1 MRKLFSLFIGI
12 FIFPTVLNLGAE
24 ERSFRIVSS
33 RDLKGNVKS
42 CTCTT
47 IPIAGMEGRAS
58 FLDSIKIDPGRDVLI
73 ETGDYLGSGIPMEK
87 YPAIFESFL
96 GMGYH
101 FLGVGGMEVKNSS
114 KDSWEKYIYSPVAS
128 NLAYNQKD
136 ISFKKM
142 ESVFRNGKEIKFLSI
157 LFPSKMESIGDAYT
171 SPMYYTDPKDFFTQI
186 STDLKADLWIVSMWG
201 TEKEIESIQY
211 PSQFK
216 NIITI
221 INNESGKKKQTPK
234 NLKKLGTVVWLGMEN
249 GDEIS
254 ILELNKNLLVE
265 RQRIQLL
272 EAEKFSQNEKIS
284 GIIKK
289 YNIK

>member
-1 MRKLFSLFIGI
+1 MKKFFTFCALMF
-12 FIFPTVLNLGAE
+12 TLNASVNLKAE
-24 ERSFRIVSS
+24 ESKFRIVTS
-33 RDLKGNVKS
+33 RDLKGNVKA

-58 FLDSIKIDPGRDVLI
+58 FLESIKIDPSRDILI
-73 ETGDYLGSGIPMEK
+73 ETGDYLGTGVPMEK

-101 FLGVGGMEVKNSS
+101 FLGVGGSEVKNSS
-114 KDSWEKYIYSPVAS
+114 KDSWEKFIYAPVS
-128 NLAYNQKD
+128 TNLSYSQKD
-136 ISFKKM
+136 ASFKKM
-142 ESVFRNGKEIKFLSI
+142 ESVFRNGKEIKFLSFV
-157 LFPSKMESIGDAYT
+157 FPSKMESIGDTYT
-171 SPMYYTDPKDFFTQI
+171 SSLNYTEPKDYFLQI
-186 STDLKADLWIVSMWG
+186 PQDIKADLWIVSLWG
-201 TEKEIESIQY
+201 TEKEIETIQY

-216 NIITI
+216 NTITI

-234 NLKKLGTVVWLGMEN
+234 NIKKLGTVVWLGMEN

-254 ILELNKNLLVE
+254 IIEVNKNLMVE
-265 RQRIQLL
+265 RQKTQIL

>member
-1 MRKLFSLFIGI
+1 MKKLFSILLGI
-12 FIFPTVLNLGAE
+12 FIFPALIYLTAE
-24 ERSFRIVSS
+24 DRSFRIVSS

-58 FLDSIKIDPGRDVLI
+58 FLDSIKIDPSRDILI
-73 ETGDYLGSGIPMEK
+73 ETGDYLGSGIPMDK

-101 FLGVGGMEVKNSS
+101 FLGVGGLEVKNSS
-114 KDSWEKYIYSPVAS
+114 KESWEKYIYSPVSS

-136 ISFKKM
+136 TSFKKT

-157 LFPSKMESIGDAYT
+157 LFPSKMDAIGETYT
-171 SPMYYTDPKDFFTQI
+171 SSMYYTDPKDYFQQI
-186 STDLKADLWIVSMWG
+186 SPDQKADLWIVSLWG

-216 NIITI
+216 NTITI

-234 NLKKLGTVVWLGMEN
+234 NLKKLGTVIWLGMEN

-254 ILELNKNLLVE
+254 ILEVNKNFSVE
-265 RQRIQLL
+265 RQKLQIL

>member
-1 MRKLFSLFIGI
+1 MRKLFTFFLAI
-12 FIFPTVLNLGAE
+12 FIFPALTHLRAE
-24 ERSFRIVSS
+24 DRSFRIVSS

-58 FLDSIKIDPGRDVLI
+58 FLDSIKVDPSRDILI
-73 ETGDYLGSGIPMEK
+73 ETGDYLGPGVPMDK

-101 FLGVGGMEVKNSS
+101 FLGIGGLEVKNSS
-114 KDSWEKYIYSPVAS
+114 KESWEKYIYSPVSS
-128 NLAYNQKD
+128 NLTYTQKD
-136 ISFKKM
+136 TSFKKT

-157 LFPSKMESIGDAYT
+157 LFPSKMEAIGETYT
-171 SPMYYTDPKDFFTQI
+171 SSMYYTDPKDYFQQI
-186 STDLKADLWIVSMWG
+186 SPDQKADLWIVSLWG
-201 TEKEIESIQY
+201 SEKEIESIQY
-211 PSQFK
+211 PSHFK
-216 NIITI
+216 NTITI

-234 NLKKLGTVVWLGMEN
+234 NLKKLGTVIWLGMEN

-254 ILELNKNLLVE
+254 ILEVNKNFSVE
-265 RQRIQLL
+265 RQKLQLL

>member
-1 MRKLFSLFIGI
+1 M
-12 FIFPTVLNLGAE
+12 AE
-24 ERSFRIVSS
+24 DRSFRIVSS

-58 FLDSIKIDPGRDVLI
+58 FLDSIKIDPSRDILI
-73 ETGDYLGSGIPMEK
+73 ETGDYLGSGIPMDK

-101 FLGVGGMEVKNSS
+101 FLGVGGLEVKNSS
-114 KDSWEKYIYSPVAS
+114 KESWEKYIYSPVSS

-136 ISFKKM
+136 TSFKKT

-157 LFPSKMESIGDAYT
+157 LFPSKMEAIGETYT
-171 SPMYYTDPKDFFTQI
+171 SSMYYTDPKDYFQQI
-186 STDLKADLWIVSMWG
+186 SPDQKADLWIVSLWG
-201 TEKEIESIQY
+201 SEKEIESIQY
-211 PSQFK
+211 PSHFK
-216 NIITI
+216 NTITI

-234 NLKKLGTVVWLGMEN
+234 NVKKLGTVVWLGMEN

-254 ILELNKNLLVE
+254 ILEVNKNFLVE
-265 RQRIQLL
+265 RQKLQIL

>member
-1 MRKLFSLFIGI
+1 MKKNFALTIVV
-12 FIFPTVLNLGAE
+12 FIFLALIHLTAE
-24 ERSFRIVSS
+24 DRSFRIVSS

-58 FLDSIKIDPGRDVLI
+58 FLDSIKIDRSRDILI
-73 ETGDYLGSGIPMEK
+73 ETGDYLGSGIPMDK

-101 FLGVGGMEVKNSS
+101 FLGVGGLEVKNSS
-114 KDSWEKYIYSPVAS
+114 KESWEKYIYSPVSS
-128 NLAYNQKD
+128 NLVYNQKD
-136 ISFKKM
+136 TSFKKT

-157 LFPSKMESIGDAYT
+157 LFPSKMEAIGETYT
-171 SPMYYTDPKDFFTQI
+171 SSMYYTDPKDYFQQI
-186 STDLKADLWIVSMWG
+186 SPDQKADLWIVSLWG

-216 NIITI
+216 NTITI

-234 NLKKLGTVVWLGMEN
+234 NLKKLGTVIWLGMEN

-254 ILELNKNLLVE
+254 ILEVNKNFSVE
-265 RQRIQLL
+265 RQKLQIL

>member
-1 MRKLFSLFIGI
+1 MF
-12 FIFPTVLNLGAE
+12 TLNASVNLKAE
-24 ERSFRIVSS
+24 ESKFRIVTS
-33 RDLKGNVKS
+33 RDLKGNVKA

-58 FLDSIKIDPGRDVLI
+58 FLESIKIDPSRDILI
-73 ETGDYLGSGIPMEK
+73 ETGDYLGTGVPMEK

-101 FLGVGGMEVKNSS
+101 FLGVGGSEVKNSS
-114 KDSWEKYIYSPVAS
+114 KDSWEKFIYAPVS
-128 NLAYNQKD
+128 TNLSYSQKD
-136 ISFKKM
+136 ASFKKM
-142 ESVFRNGKEIKFLSI
+142 ESVFRNGKEIKFLSFV
-157 LFPSKMESIGDAYT
+157 FPSKMESIGDTYT
-171 SPMYYTDPKDFFTQI
+171 SSLNYTEPKDYFLQI
-186 STDLKADLWIVSMWG
+186 PQDIKADLWIVSLWG
-201 TEKEIESIQY
+201 TEKEIETIQY

-216 NIITI
+216 NTITI

-234 NLKKLGTVVWLGMEN
+234 NIKKLGTVVWLGMEN

-254 ILELNKNLLVE
+254 IIEVNKNLMVE
-265 RQRIQLL
+265 RQKTQIL